1 MAPIVLVSQSPRR
14 KQILEEAGISP
25 KVVKVDIEEFLN
37 PDLSIEKAVSQV
49 ARAKV
54 EAYIR
59 SNQFDNEDQA
69 IFIGADT
76 IVVFEGEILGKPVS
90 EEEARETLL
99 KLSGKSHSVVTG
111 YAVFVSSSRQWI
123 QSFDQTQ
130 VCFKP
135 LDRAQIDRYIATGE
149 PMDKAGSYGIQG
161 QAGEFVDSYEGDFLN
176 VVGLPITK
184 IRNELAEIGVMI

>member
-37 PDLSIEKAVSQV
+37 PDLSIEEAVAQV

-54 EAYIR
+54 EAYIH
-59 SNQFDNEDQA
+59 SNHFANEDQA

-90 EEEARETLL
+90 EQEARETLL
-99 KLSGKSHSVVTG
+99 KLSGKSHSVITG
-111 YAVFVSSSRQWI
+111 YAVFVSSSRHWI
-123 QSFDQTQ
+123 QSFDRTQ
-130 VCFKP
+130 VHFKP
-135 LDRAQIDRYIATGE
+135 LDREQIDRYIATGE

-161 QAGEFVDSYEGDFLN
+161 QAGEFVDCFDGDFLN
-176 VVGLPITK
+176 VVGLPIAK
-184 IRNELAEIGVMI
+184 IKNELAEIGVII